1 MCHFNKK
8 QLQYSWYSYDMYET
22 LSDISDSSGP
32 QTYSAVF
39 VLYFSD
45 DMGITHV
52 IQKLSLAITMEELET

>member
-1 MCHFNKK
+1 MT
-8 QLQYSWYSYDMYET
+8 ET
-22 LSDISDSSGP
+22 LLDISDSSGP
-32 QTYSAVF
+32 QTYSAVFLKEQF